1 MSESGVHVS
10 VEDEIRPAAEGAQR
24 SILIV
29 EDCDESRH
37 LIEGLFSSQGF
48 ICHGAENGRVA
59 MSVLRVRKV
68 DVILL
73 DIMMPVMNGYEVIKA
88 VKADPALR
96 HIPIIAIT
104 GAESADSAVRCIEMG
119 AEDYLCKPF
128 DPLMLKTRVN
138 AHIEKKRLRDMEV
151 EYRRKLEEQNFALE
165 ERVRSQVAE
174 IMERWNAEAELKR
187 AKERAEE
194 ETLLRDKFVSLV
206 SHDLRSPLASVMA
219 LMRLIE
225 SSLGG
230 QGDASSKQT
239 QMDMLKKA
247 INSCGDLIK
256 MIDQLLSISRL
267 KMGSMKP
274 ISSFQDAR
282 GLAQAAIANMS
293 FHAGSKKITLR
304 NEVSEGVRLYVDRQ
318 LTVEVLHNLISN
330 AIKFSHASSTI
341 TIFSPEGKPGGIAVR
356 DEGTGIKPNLAPN
369 LFRHDVKTT
378 SVGTSGERGA
388 GLGLPLC
395 KDMMDAHGGSIR
407 VETKEGEGSVFYLE
421 FPQARPL
428 MMVVYDNE
436 EMRHAIKSILTS
448 LDADVIEAENG
459 SAAMASLK
467 TAEPHLIVTDINMP
481 VMDGFA
487 LLKNVRNNSRIGK
500 TPVIVVTSDMAA
512 ETRDKAI
519 RMGADDF
526 FTTPVDPR
534 DFLPRVSRLVGVKP
548 KSPSLQ

>member
-1 MSESGVHVS
+1 MSESGVQVS
-10 VEDEIRPAAEGAQR
+10 PENETRPPAVGGQY

-29 EDCDESRH
+29 EDCDESRR

-59 MSVLRVRKV
+59 MDILRIQKI

-88 VKADPALR
+88 VKADPAMR

-104 GAESADSAVRCIEMG
+104 GNESADSAVRCIEMG

-138 AHIEKKRLRDMEV
+138 AHIEKKRLRDMET
-151 EYRRKLEEQNFALE
+151 EYRIKLEEQNLVLE

-174 IMERWNAEAELKR
+174 IVERWNAEAELKR

-206 SHDLRSPLASVMA
+206 SHDLRSPLASIMG
-219 LMRLIE
+219 LMRLME
-225 SSLGG
+225 SNLTG
-230 QGDASSKQT
+230 QSDPSSQ
-239 QMDMLKKA
+239 QIHVEMLKRA
-247 INSCGDLIK
+247 ISSCGDLIK

-267 KMGSMKP
+267 KMGSLRP

-282 GLAQAAIANMS
+282 GLAQAAIASMS
-293 FHAGSKKITLR
+293 FHARSKKITIR
-304 NEVSEGVRLYVDRQ
+304 NEVQEGVRLYVDRQ
-318 LTVEVLHNLISN
+318 LTLEVLHNLISN
-330 AIKFSHASSTI
+330 AIKFSHGGSTI
-341 TIFSPEGKPGGIAVR
+341 TIFSPEGLPCAIAVK
-356 DEGTGIKPNLAPN
+356 DEGTGIKPDTLPN

-378 SVGTSGERGA
+378 SVGTSGERGT

-421 FPQARPL
+421 FPHIRPL
-428 MMVVYDNE
+428 MMVVDDKE
-436 EMRHAIKSILTS
+436 EVRYVIKSILS
-448 LDADVIEAENG
+448 KLDADIIEAENG
-459 SAAMASLK
+459 SVAMAFLE
-467 TAEPHLIVTDINMP
+467 TEEPHLIVTDINMP
-481 VMDGFA
+481 IMDGFN

-500 TPVIVVTSDMAA
+500 TPVIVVTSDIAV

-526 FTTPVDPR
+526 FTTPVEPQ
-534 DFLPRVSRLVGVKP
+534 DFLPRVSRLVGVRP